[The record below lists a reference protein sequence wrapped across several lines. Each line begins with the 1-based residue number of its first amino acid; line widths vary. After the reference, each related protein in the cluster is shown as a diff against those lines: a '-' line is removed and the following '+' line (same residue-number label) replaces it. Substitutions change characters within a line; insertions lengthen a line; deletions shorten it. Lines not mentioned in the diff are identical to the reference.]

1 MKLIVR
7 LFFVVVIAVSVISLS
22 SCSKRSYPSHASNK
36 KYHNTVTASAATPK
50 KEPLRK
56 KYIVP
61 NKRRRVLG
69 TDYH

>member
-1 MKLIVR
+1 MKLLVR
-7 LFFVVVIAVSVISLS
+7 LSFVIVLALSIISFS
-22 SCSKRSYPSHASNK
+22 SCSKKSYPNHAGKRKSHS
-36 KYHNTVTASAATPK
+36 TVTASAATHK
-50 KEPLRK
+50 KDPLRK

>member
-1 MKLIVR
+1 MKLFIR
-7 LFFVVVIAVSVISLS
+7 LFFITVIAISVVSLS
-22 SCSKRSYPSHASNK
+22 SCSKRSYPGHASNK
-36 KYHNTVTASAATPK
+36 KYHNTVTANAATPK
-50 KEPLRK
+50 KAPLRK